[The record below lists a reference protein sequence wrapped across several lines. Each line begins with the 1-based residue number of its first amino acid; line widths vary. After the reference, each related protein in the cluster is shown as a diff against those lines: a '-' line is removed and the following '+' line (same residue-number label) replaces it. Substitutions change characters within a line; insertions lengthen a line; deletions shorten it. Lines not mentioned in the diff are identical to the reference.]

1 VFVWSVLP
9 LCDCA
14 CQLFTA
20 WVVVQTSVQ
29 AHCTPGT
36 ADVPA
41 HPRHLCGRSAPH
53 VFYSALSCLAIQ
65 NPTQY
70 TLCLAGVSH
79 VSHSIVSWLQ
89 VRAFLKAPA
98 KSMKGLPRRPV
109 VGTAISIRLD
119 LDKAQISEWFGA
131 GYD

>member
-1 VFVWSVLP
+1 VFLN
-9 LCDCA
+9 
-14 CQLFTA
+14 
-20 WVVVQTSVQ
+20 
-29 AHCTPGT
+29 
-36 ADVPA
+36 VPS
-41 HPRHLCGRSAPH
+41 G
-53 VFYSALSCLAIQ
+53 VAL
-65 NPTQY
+65 
-70 TLCLAGVSH
+70 
-79 VSHSIVSWLQ
+79 WLQ

>member
-1 VFVWSVLP
+1 
-9 LCDCA
+9 
-14 CQLFTA
+14 
-20 WVVVQTSVQ
+20 
-29 AHCTPGT
+29 
-36 ADVPA
+36 
-41 HPRHLCGRSAPH
+41 
-53 VFYSALSCLAIQ
+53 
-65 NPTQY
+65 
-70 TLCLAGVSH
+70 

>member
-1 VFVWSVLP
+1 M
-9 LCDCA
+9 
-14 CQLFTA
+14 
-20 WVVVQTSVQ
+20 
-29 AHCTPGT
+29 
-36 ADVPA
+36 
-41 HPRHLCGRSAPH
+41 
-53 VFYSALSCLAIQ
+53 
-65 NPTQY
+65 
-70 TLCLAGVSH
+70 
-79 VSHSIVSWLQ
+79 SHSIVSWLQ